1 MGNGRFLLMYD
12 KYVDGGLWN
21 EIFLLIYDNR
31 NC

>member
-12 KYVDGGLWN
+12 NYVDGGLWD
-21 EIFLLIYDNR
+21 EIFLLIYDNY